1 MPTLNKTSWDLILEL
16 SADVCNKLPMGKF
29 NDDYLCPADLIGCG
43 RNDIV
48 FDETTSKLGELD
60 KMMRG
65 LAQYYS
71 VVNHMQNEML
81 RTNLISF
88 VKGNI
93 KEGTGKKTIV
103 AQEGDLVLIK
113 ASDFTKRGIY
123 GVISQIDSEGTATMR
138 TKEGEMKRAIS
149 QLCPLAGS
157 HLMKMG

>member
-71 VVNHMQNEML
+71 VVNHMRNEML
-81 RTNLISF
+81 RA
-88 VKGNI
+88 
-93 KEGTGKKTIV
+93 KKKIV